1 MEKKL
6 ISVLLAILLLLTC
19 IPLGAVSVSAANY
32 EYAMFPMTYLNI
44 SQGVNGSYSHLGT
57 KAIDITGKD
66 TGIDAAYAP
75 FTGVVK
81 RIYKKYVVWL
91 ESSSPVIYAD
101 GTVDYMTIM
110 VMHDNDTSDLYV
122 GKTIKQGAHFFDEGT
137 TGNATGNHIHMECGK
152 GRFQGNGWYQNTAGN
167 WVIYNS
173 IEPYKALHISSSTV
187 VKNGYGYSWKTAN
200 HAHNYNTYIYYE
212 AAHPHYKWYQ
222 CSCGAKQG
230 NYSQPTYVN
239 TCETCN
245 PSATIATGT
254 YVIKNNARQKFLNVA
269 YGEDKNATNIH
280 LHEFGNWY
288 SQYYEIT
295 PSTTTGGYAI
305 RPLCSKTRMINVYA
319 DTVVSG
325 KNVCIWDNTGHDSQ
339 RWRFSKVS
347 GGYVIRNVQAPNC
360 VLDIQSDGNVY
371 VATYTGA
378 ASQIWSIQ
386 NAIKYNANGGS
397 NAPAT
402 QFKDYDSS
410 IKLSAQKPTRAGYTF
425 LGWAESASAKTA
437 KYAAGATYSARENV
451 NLYAVWAKPTYA
463 NILSVPSTA
472 RYANKG
478 AKVTVPIKAEGDG
491 LTYTWYIKNEGQTK
505 YSKSS
510 VTSATYATKMSSK
523 SKNRRAYCIIKDKYG
538 NSERSKTFILR
549 ESVSVIT
556 QPKSVTVKKNA
567 TAKATVKASGDGLRY
582 QWYVKNAG
590 QSKYSKSSIT
600 TATYSAKMT
609 SKSNGRRLICCV
621 YDKYGNKVQS
631 KTVVIKMK

>member
-1 MEKKL
+1 MKKKL
-6 ISVLLAILLLLTC
+6 ISVLLVAVMLLTC
-19 IPLGAVSVSAANY
+19 IPLGSVSVSAASG
-32 EYAMFPMTYLNI
+32 EYAIFPGNVLKVT
-44 SQGVNGSYSHLGT
+44 QGAYGEYNSFSHNGQ
-57 KAIDITGKD
+57 TGFYQNAFD
-66 TGIDAAYAP
+66 LSGNANYFAP
-75 FTGVVK
+75 FSGTITSIKTSYNAVVLQSDEK
-81 RIYKKYVVWL
+81 VYW
-91 ESSSPVIYAD
+91 AN
-101 GTVDYMTIM
+101 GTFDYMSVTF
-110 VMHDNDTSDLYV
+110 VHDNDISNLYEGKHIAQGEV
-122 GKTIKQGAHFFDEGT
+122 FYQPGEKGYSAGAHLHICVNKGKTNEGIRYFSGDVRPNEAFYLGNSVT
-137 TGNATGNHIHMECGK
+137 IQQTGNYQWKKQQEIH
-152 GRFQGNGWYQNTAGN
+152 T
-167 WVIYNS
+167 
-173 IEPYKALHISSSTV
+173 T
-187 VKNGYGYSWKTAN
+187 
-200 HAHNYNTYIYYE
+200 HNYNTYVYYWAE
-212 AAHPHYKWYQ
+212 HPHYKCYK
-222 CSCGAKQG
+222 CSCGDVKA
-230 NYSQPTYVN
+230 NYSERTYVS

-245 PSATIATGT
+245 SSATIATGT
-254 YVIKNNARQKFLNVA
+254 YVIKNNARNQYLNVA
-269 YGEDKNATNIH
+269 YGEDKNAANITVGD
-280 LHEFGNWY
+280 FGNWY

-295 PSTTTGGYAI
+295 PSTTTSGYAM
-305 RPLCSKTRMINVYA
+305 RPLCSNTRMVNVYA
-319 DTVVSG
+319 DTVASG
-325 KNVCIWDNTGHDSQ
+325 KNVCLWDNTGHNSQ
-339 RWRFSKVS
+339 RWNFEKVS
-347 GGYVIRNVQAPNC
+347 GGYVIHNVQSPSC
-360 VLDIQSDGNVY
+360 VLDVEGYGNAY

-425 LGWAESASAKTA
+425 LGWAESDSAKTA
-437 KYAAGATYSARENV
+437 KYAAGDTYTARENV

-472 RYANKG
+472 RYAKKG

-491 LTYTWYIKNEGQTK
+491 LKYTWYIKNEGQTK

-510 VTSATYATKMSSK
+510 VTSATYSATMSSK
-523 SKNRRAYCIIKDKYG
+523 SKNRRVYCIVKDKYN

-609 SKSNGRRLICCV
+609 SK
-621 YDKYGNKVQS
+621 
-631 KTVVIKMK
+631 